1 MSREA
6 HTAGPWT
13 AVHNSWETS
22 TVYGPNDEIVASCPI
37 SYDVTEETQDE
48 LEPVKEAN
56 ARLIAAAPTVTAE
69 GQFLLDR
76 LADFENRIST
86 DEDAWE
92 FYGHVTPAIARF
104 RSAIHSATGEG

>member
-76 LADFENRIST
+76 EGVIRWSFTEIPEDGRRMFARPST
-86 DEDAWE
+86 DELIEAV
-92 FYGHVTPAIARF
+92 GRVV
-104 RSAIHSATGEG
+104 